1 MKRIL
6 MHLQLGLLRG
16 REQTLHNQI
25 GREYARGNYHAAAR
39 REQNDVRGQIRRL
52 EKELGLEPGGTGW

>member
-1 MKRIL
+1 MKRFL

-25 GREYARGNYHAAAR
+25 AQGYARGNYQAGAR
-39 REQNDVRGQIRRL
+39 REQNNVRGEIRQL
-52 EKELGLEPGGTGW
+52 EKKLGLEPGGTGW

>member
-1 MKRIL
+1 VKRFL

-25 GREYARGNYHAAAR
+25 AQGYFRGDYQAVARQRQQTVR
-39 REQNDVRGQIRRL
+39 REIHRL
-52 EKELGLEPGGTGW
+52 EQELDR